1 MHRTKFKNLKR
12 TNLTS
17 RPLRRPIPP
26 ARHHDAC
33 TVSTCVRRGIVPV
46 NAMVNALSCPD
57 HCTFAPLAALTCTY
71 IYTQLV
77 CKLTIPKNDP
87 HSNRVVVG
95 GGVVHY
101 RDGSHFGNEN
111 DHDLRSLRLSA
122 AARSIVGVKTNFR
135 DRNRG
140 GQNRRSSERRDSI
153 AMPARGSREPD
164 AQIRCLAA
172 RHACY
177 GPACYGSAETSL
189 TGILCH
195 PVGAILTTSWIAEE
209 RPVVDDPRI
218 CQIR

>member
-1 MHRTKFKNLKR
+1 MHSLAPITAHLHPSLLSHAHIYILSLSASLLYPRTIH
-12 TNLTS
+12 TAT
-17 RPLRRPIPP
+17 
-26 ARHHDAC
+26 
-33 TVSTCVRRGIVPV
+33 GWWWE
-46 NAMVNALSCPD
+46 
-57 HCTFAPLAALTCTY
+57 
-71 IYTQLV
+71 
-77 CKLTIPKNDP
+77 
-87 HSNRVVVG
+87 
-95 GGVVHY
+95 GVVHY
-101 RDGSHFGNEN
+101 RHGTNEN

-153 AMPARGSREPD
+153 AMPLRGSREPD

-195 PVGAILTTSWIAEE
+195 PVGAIPTTPWIAEGE
-209 RPVVDDPRI
+209 TCALHPRHIRLLPSLNLPNQVVRRSHSWVIQELDRISHIELAPKGLRPNYAGVTAAVQYRW
-218 CQIR
+218 RG

>member
-1 MHRTKFKNLKR
+1 MHSLAPITAHLHPSLLSHAHIYILSLSASLLYPRTIH
-12 TNLTS
+12 TAT
-17 RPLRRPIPP
+17 
-26 ARHHDAC
+26 
-33 TVSTCVRRGIVPV
+33 GWWWE
-46 NAMVNALSCPD
+46 
-57 HCTFAPLAALTCTY
+57 
-71 IYTQLV
+71 
-77 CKLTIPKNDP
+77 
-87 HSNRVVVG
+87 G
-95 GGVVHY
+95 GGVHSPD
-101 RDGSHFGNEN
+101 RSHFGNEN

-195 PVGAILTTSWIAEE
+195 PVGRSAQSPRPHGSREE
-209 RPVVDDPRI
+209 RPVLFIHVI
-218 CQIR
+218 